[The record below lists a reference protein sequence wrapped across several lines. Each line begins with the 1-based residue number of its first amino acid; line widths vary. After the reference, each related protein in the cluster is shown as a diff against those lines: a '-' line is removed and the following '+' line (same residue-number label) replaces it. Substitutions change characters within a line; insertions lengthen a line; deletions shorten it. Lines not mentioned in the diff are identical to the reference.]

1 VVGFYFIEKGGCKM
15 PAKYKYE
22 QVEALRKKLCKTK
35 AVFIAEYRGMTVIQ
49 STMLRARVR
58 AAGGEM
64 KVAKNTLLEVAM
76 KEENMT
82 ALPESLITGPNVYTM
97 AYDDPTVVA
106 KVLRDF
112 SKEKTNKAFVLKG
125 GVLGK
130 SILDVR
136 ALESL
141 ADMPPREVVLGQVVR
156 TIAAPISGFLN
167 VLNGP
172 VRGLL
177 NVLNAIKEKKE
188 N

>member
-1 VVGFYFIEKGGCKM
+1 M
-15 PAKYKYE
+15 PAKIKYE

-35 AVFIAEYRGMTVIQ
+35 AIFIAEYRGMTVTQ
-49 STMLRARVR
+49 STLLRAKVR

-76 KEENMT
+76 REENMT
-82 ALPESLITGPNVYTM
+82 ALPKTLIAGPNVYTM
-97 AYDDPTVVA
+97 AYDDPAAVV

-112 SKEKTNKAFVLKG
+112 SKEKTNKAFILKG
-125 GVLGK
+125 GLLGK
-130 SILDVR
+130 SVLNLQS
-136 ALESL
+136 LEAL

-172 VRGLL
+172 IRGLV

-188 N
+188 A

>member
-1 VVGFYFIEKGGCKM
+1 MKGGNTEM
-15 PAKYKYE
+15 PAKIKYE
-22 QVEALRKKLCKTK
+22 HVEALRAKLCKTK
-35 AVFIAEYRGMTVIQ
+35 AIFIAEYRGMTVAQ
-49 STMLRARVR
+49 STRLRALVR

-97 AYDDPTVVA
+97 AYGDPSAIA
-106 KVLRDF
+106 KVIRDF
-112 SKEKTNKAFVLKG
+112 SKEKTNKTFVLKG
-125 GVLGK
+125 GLLGK
-130 SILDVR
+130 SILDIS
-136 ALESL
+136 ALEAL

-172 VRGLL
+172 TRGLL

-188 N
+188 AA

>member
-1 VVGFYFIEKGGCKM
+1 M
-15 PAKYKYE
+15 PAKIKYE
-22 QVEALRKKLCKTK
+22 QVEYLRGLLNKTK
-35 AVFIAEYRGMTVIQ
+35 AVFIAEYRGMTVAQ
-49 STMLRARVR
+49 STLLRARVR

-64 KVAKNTLLEVAM
+64 KVAKNTLLKIAM
-76 KEENMT
+76 KEENMP
-82 ALPESLITGPNVYTM
+82 ALNETIIAGPNVYTM
-97 AYDDPTVVA
+97 AYDDPTAIA

-112 SKEKTNKAFVLKG
+112 SKEKTNKAFVIKG

-130 SILDVR
+130 SVLDAIGV
-136 ALESL
+136 ESL
-141 ADMPPREVVLGQVVR
+141 ADMPPKEVVIGQVVR

-177 NVLNAIKEKKE
+177 NVLNAIKDKI